1 MNIYVNGKNRTIKCC
16 SLCSLRKEL
25 FSEVSNIIMIY
36 NGFQTENDI
45 TLNDGDSVSFIEK
58 GIMPSED
65 ELEALMMAR
74 HTPFVHEKVKRARV
88 AIAGIGG
95 LGSNVAVALART
107 GIGHLHLVD
116 FDIVEPSNLNRQ
128 AYKIRHLGMKKTE
141 ALKSEIED
149 INPYIKVSIDN
160 IKVTEENAVFL
171 FENDYIVCE
180 AFDKAEYKAMLIN
193 TLLEK
198 QPEIKLVSA
207 SGLAGYESSNSITTR
222 KVFNNFYLCGD
233 GKSNAE
239 PGRGLMAPRVTICA
253 GHQANMIL
261 RLILGIEEV

>member
-1 MNIYVNGKNRTIKCC
+1 MNLYVNGKNRITECC
-16 SLCSLRKEL
+16 SLYSLREEL
-25 FSEVSNIIMIY
+25 FSGVSNIIMIY

-45 TLNDGDSVSFIEK
+45 MLNEGDSVSFIEK
-58 GIMPSED
+58 GAMPSED

-74 HTPFVHEKVKRARV
+74 HTPFVHKKVKRARV
-88 AIAGIGG
+88 AIAGLGG

-160 IKVTEENAVFL
+160 VKVTEENAVSL
-171 FENDYIVCE
+171 FQNDPIVCE
-180 AFDKAEYKAMLIN
+180 AFDRAEYKAMLIN

-222 KVFNNFYLCGD
+222 KVFNNLYLCGD
-233 GKSNAE
+233 RKSNAE
-239 PGRGLMAPRVTICA
+239 PGRGLMAPRVSICA

-261 RLILGIEEV
+261 RLILDIEEV

>member
-1 MNIYVNGKNRTIKCC
+1 MNLYVNGKNRTTECC

-25 FSEVSNIIMIY
+25 FSEASNIIMIY

-45 TLNDGDSVSFIEK
+45 MLNEGDSVSFIEK
-58 GIMPSED
+58 GAMPSED

-74 HTPFVHEKVKRARV
+74 HTPFVHKKVKRARV
-88 AIAGIGG
+88 AIAGLGG

-160 IKVTEENAVFL
+160 VKVTEENAVSL
-171 FENDYIVCE
+171 FQNDPIVCE
-180 AFDKAEYKAMLIN
+180 AFDRAEYKAMLIN

-222 KVFNNFYLCGD
+222 KVFNNLYLCGD
-233 GKSNAE
+233 RKSNAE
-239 PGRGLMAPRVTICA
+239 PGRGLMAPRVSICA

-261 RLILGIEEV
+261 RLILGVEEV